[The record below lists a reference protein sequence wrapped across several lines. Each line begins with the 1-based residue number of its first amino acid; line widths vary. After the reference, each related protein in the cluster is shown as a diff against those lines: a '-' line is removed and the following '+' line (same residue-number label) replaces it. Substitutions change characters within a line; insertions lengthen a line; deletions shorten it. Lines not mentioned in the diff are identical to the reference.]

1 MTIVRLYM
9 LSFVCLF
16 ATPWTVA
23 HQVPLSMEFP
33 GKNTGVGCYFLL
45 QCILP
50 TQGLNLLLLHGQ
62 VGSLPL
68 SHQVV
73 VVVVYSLSRVGLLQP
88 CGPQHSRLLCP
99 WDFQVRILEWVA
111 ISSSRGSS

>member
-33 GKNTGVGCYFLL
+33 GKNTGVGCHFLL
-45 QCILP
+45 QGIFP
-50 TQGLNLLLLHGQ
+50 TWDVFNLLGKLLVMADGKMA
-62 VGSLPL
+62 VI
-68 SHQVV
+68 
-73 VVVVYSLSRVGLLQP
+73 LQT
-88 CGPQHSRLLCP
+88 CIIAEVWIVLLC
-99 WDFQVRILEWVA
+99 
-111 ISSSRGSS
+111 